1 MIVRVLTATV
11 RTERA
16 ALFDSLM
23 REQLSS
29 LRTQDGL
36 IYAKL
41 ARRIR
46 NGLEEVLLFEE
57 WADTSALYRWAGPEL
72 SKPVLM
78 PGSQE
83 LLEDVRVTHYEAL
96 DMDLEPWES
105 RPQVL
110 DQSPSDGSTQ
120 GP

>member
-16 ALFDSLM
+16 GLFDALM

-36 IYAKL
+36 VYAKL

-46 NGLEEVLLFEE
+46 NGFEEVLLFEE
-57 WADTSALYRWAGPEL
+57 WRDTSALYRWAGPEL
-72 SKPVLM
+72 TKPVLM

-83 LLEDVRVTHYEAL
+83 LVEDVRVTHYEAL
-96 DMDLEPWES
+96 DMQTED
-105 RPQVL
+105 
-110 DQSPSDGSTQ
+110 
-120 GP
+120 

>member
-1 MIVRVLTATV
+1 MIVRVVTATV

-16 ALFDSLM
+16 ARFDALM
-23 REQLSS
+23 REQLTS
-29 LRTQDGL
+29 LRTQEGL

-41 ARRIR
+41 ARRIH
-46 NGLEEVLLFEE
+46 NGLEEVILFEE
-57 WADTSALYRWAGPEL
+57 WRDTSALYRWAGPEL

-83 LLEDVRVTHYEAL
+83 LVEDVRVTHYEAL
-96 DMDLEPWES
+96 DMEPEQWET
-105 RPQVL
+105 RPQEL